1 MTWTVSDVMTKN
13 VGTVDEPK
21 TAGAVT
27 TTGDTV
33 LAAAASLMFQH
44 HATVLG
50 VVDSHNRLVGT
61 VTRSQV
67 LKAFLRSDRS
77 IRSEILKIVREPAA
91 TGWGSVQVEIVRG
104 LVQLHGEIE
113 TEAGAERLIRLIG
126 GVPGVVGVENN
137 LSTPAAGKTARRSA

>member
-13 VGTVDEPK
+13 VDTADEPK

-77 IRSEILKIVREPAA
+77 IRREILKMVSGPAA
-91 TGWGSVQVEIVRG
+91 GWGVVQVEVVRG
-104 LVQLHGEIE
+104 LVQLDGEIE

-126 GVPGVVGVENN
+126 GVPGVVGVENH
-137 LSTPAAGKTARRSA
+137 LSTPAAEKTV